1 MEHLDGDREWVGEW
15 FLPNTTRR
23 VPGLLRYAGGQ
34 VRLELLHPLAG
45 MAGKT
50 AQTVL
55 GRTRQGPVTLS
66 NVVFDAFGHAIAYS
80 AVFLPP
86 ESAEKLFEAH
96 FGFDLLKEWAVPG
109 RPHEDA
115 AKIYYGSDPD
125 KAGVGPVARVES
137 RLDDDVVCTLSVR
150 LEIAH
155 HVIEGVWQYHDSWF
169 TIKSKR
175 GLSVGE
181 IAAKYVQPIKH
192 FLMAA
197 MGRSINL
204 SEMRAIVDGQPAD
217 VYLPVERQSSSGS
230 DLDHFFNI
238 WDIRDAF
245 DGILRSWFELHSK
258 SPLHMRMFFRT
269 LDSRYS
275 DVLYF
280 YVYATVVE
288 IWTAASP
295 TTTGNNREKI
305 KRALASFED
314 DFENIDEFADK
325 VFDTRNAM
333 VHYIPSYD
341 LDVDE
346 PHKITHDLFY
356 LIRVMLLECCGVKVR
371 HEHGRFAF
379 LKKRSG
385 SRRFPALP
393 LGGYR

>member
-1 MEHLDGDREWVGEW
+1 MGEW
-15 FLPNTTRR
+15 FLPNTATRR

-34 VRLELLHPLAG
+34 VRLELLRPLAG
-45 MAGKT
+45 MTGRT
-50 AQTVL
+50 APTVL

-86 ESAEKLFEAH
+86 ESAEKLFKAS

-109 RPHEDA
+109 RPHEAA
-115 AKIYYGSDPD
+115 AKICYGSDPD
-125 KAGVGPVARVES
+125 KAGEGPVARFES

-150 LEIAH
+150 LEISH
-155 HVIEGVWQYHDSWF
+155 HVIEGVRQYHDSWF

-175 GLSVGE
+175 GLSVRE

-192 FLMAA
+192 FLMAV

-204 SEMRAIVDGQPAD
+204 SEMHAIVNGQPAD
-217 VYLPVERQSSSGS
+217 VYLPVERQSSSGN

-238 WDIRDAF
+238 WDIRDSF
-245 DGILRSWFELHSK
+245 DEILRSWFELHSK

-288 IWTAASP
+288 IWTAAGSTP
-295 TTTGNNREKI
+295 GGNNRKRI
-305 KRALASFED
+305 RRALVFFED
-314 DFENIDEFADK
+314 DFENAKEFADK
-325 VFDTRNAM
+325 VYDIRNAM
-333 VHYIPSYD
+333 VHYIPNYR
-341 LDVDE
+341 LDGDE

-356 LIRVMLLECCGVKVR
+356 LIRVMLLEQCGVKVR

-385 SRRFPALP
+385 SKRFSALP